1 MAQRPTYGEPL
12 RTSEINMVGSAA
24 RQRAISSIQGPR
36 AADKLDVSNKST
48 AAAKIVSAAP
58 NKRTETRRY
67 GHCETAAA
75 QAEIDA
81 RSRA

>member
-12 RTSEINMVGSAA
+12 RASEISVAGSAA
-24 RQRAISSIQGPR
+24 SQRAISSIQGPR
-36 AADKLDVSNKST
+36 AADRLDVSNKST

-58 NKRTETRRY
+58 NKRTETRRC

-75 QAEIDA
+75 QDEVNA